1 MAGVLSKETISG
13 IASFSDLRVLSAG
26 NFKITAS
33 ATDMTLGESAEIT
46 VINFVFQVIL
56 NINPVQTA
64 AFPFE
69 VIVNLISE
77 DLTPHTFSASIS
89 LYRVVNN
96 VDTLIETL
104 STSDGIKTFTVTE
117 TTAGTKE
124 YKAVSSD
131 VIGTKVFVVN
141 EPRLKMSLLSPVV
154 ITI

>member
-26 NFKITAS
+26 DFKITAS

-104 STSDGIKTFTVTE
+104 STS
-117 TTAGTKE
+117 
-124 YKAVSSD
+124 
-131 VIGTKVFVVN
+131 N
-141 EPRLKMSLLSPVV
+141 
-154 ITI
+154 